1 LNDIHTGKDFDRE
14 TYRVRQHKHNVQMHS
29 VTYAFIEYWWNRPFA
44 YIFIF
49 LKINEYAKRKL
60 FVLFCLSI
68 FVLFLMLPFLGGIV
82 YIIILFKL
90 SSAPITITMCLAED
104 SRYKAIVTIQLLD
117 WAVFYWLAGLL
128 KLAKSPY
135 LWCEKKQKLTSKYYS
150 LMDVQYR
157 IARMST
163 TQEYT
168 SQPFFSGCYC
178 LPIVHCFNASP
189 RFDLLVSLV
198 GIHITQ

>member
-1 LNDIHTGKDFDRE
+1 MTSTQERILTERHTEYDNTNTMCRCIRLHMLSLSIGGIDHLHIH
-14 TYRVRQHKHNVQMHS
+14 
-29 VTYAFIEYWWNRPFA
+29 
-44 YIFIF
+44 F
-49 LKINEYAKRKL
+49 LKNKLNEYAKRKL

-68 FVLFLMLPFLGGIV
+68 FVLFLMLPFSGGIV

-90 SSAPITITMCLAED
+90 SSAPITMCLAED
-104 SRYKAIVTIQLLD
+104 SRYKAIDTIQLLD

-135 LWCEKKQKLTSKYYS
+135 LWCEKKKKLTSKYYW

-168 SQPFFSGCYC
+168 SQPIFSGCYC
-178 LPIVHCFNASP
+178 LPVVHCFNASP
-189 RFDLLVSLV
+189 RFDLLV